1 MRYYPVFLDLKERLC
16 VVVGGGRVAERKI
29 KTLLRTGA
37 RVKVI
42 SPRLTGSLARLKKGK
57 KISHLSRTYRRGDLQ
72 GSFLVIGATDDRSV
86 NERIF
91 REAAVGRI
99 PVNVVDDPA
108 HSSFIVPSVMQ
119 KKDLL
124 VAISTSGKSPALARL
139 LRQKLGKEIGPEYE
153 RLLKLLGK
161 VRKKLLPLGLGQPG
175 NQKIFRKLAKE
186 DLAPLIRD
194 KKILE
199 LNRRLASVLGPGYSL
214 EELGLKWGTKK
225 KSRERRAESKENR
238 PKSDG

>member
-29 KTLLRTGA
+29 KSLLRTGA

-42 SPRLTGSLARLKKGK
+42 SPRLTDSLARLKKGK
-57 KISHLSRTYRRGDLQ
+57 KISHVSRIYRSGDLQ

-91 REAAVGRI
+91 REAAAGRI

-108 HSSFIVPSVMQ
+108 HSSFIVPSIVQ
-119 KKDLL
+119 KKGLL

-139 LRQKLGKEIGPEYE
+139 LRQKFGREIGPEYE

-161 VRKKLLPLGLGQPG
+161 VREKLLPLGLGQPG
-175 NQKIFRKLAKE
+175 NQKIFRKLANE

-214 EELGLKWGTKK
+214 EELGLKWGTKNK
-225 KSRERRAESKENR
+225 KQRA
-238 PKSDG
+238 